1 MASIAK
7 AEKKV
12 EAMEASKARER
23 AKKKAFKLEATEIAA
38 AAGTGFAR
46 GYLKV
51 KQPQLWQIAGGK
63 LTLDHFVAVGGLAL
77 SFKGKGAAAAV
88 GGGAGKVALAA
99 LTEEFGARTASA

>member
-1 MASIAK
+1 MSNVAK

-23 AKKKAFKLEATEIAA
+23 AKKKAFKLEVTEIASA
-38 AAGTGFAR
+38 AATGFGR

-51 KQPQLWQIAGGK
+51 KQPQLWNIAGGK
-63 LTLDHFVAVGGLAL
+63 LTFDHFVAIGGLAL
-77 SFKGKGAAAAV
+77 SFKGKGTAAAV

-99 LTEEFGARTASA
+99 ITEGFGDRAARK